1 MAFNKRK
8 YVALLTFTLLFILAI
23 CGIARADYFL
33 LDSFFSTQNV
43 LLKLPMEIT
52 AIVFDKMDN
61 LYILDKRENKL
72 QLYSSKGV
80 LIRETKADADTIAVD
95 PWDNLYTITKGRF
108 VTKLNPKGRIITK
121 FELEV
126 GKTSYEYIS
135 YRRTLYVDERGYL
148 YIVNAGT
155 GDASVF
161 SPDGEFVGSLIRSD
175 YGSSDLNMVSFISI
189 DPMGNIYIVG
199 NIPQITSSRFSPI
212 ISVIK
217 EINYQG
223 YEIMKFGPLVNARIS
238 SITVDKLGNLFVL
251 DSASGNVYKYD
262 KRGSLVT
269 SFFVGNSASC
279 IGVRTDGYLAIGY
292 DNGEVKLFHPSK
304 LMVTIDKAN
313 QALLDGDYDKAIYFW
328 NEALRLNNYMKFIH
342 SGLGETYLS
351 MKEYSKALREFKLAE
366 DKARY
371 SNTVILYRKE
381 LFYRHIVL
389 WGILGLVILSIV
401 FFFWNK
407 FSYIFK
413 NIIGKTLYRPIEA
426 LESSKKKSLIFTA
439 IIILAIAFIDA
450 LNRKYTNYIFQ
461 PNIEGINYIF
471 FRRLLMFSG
480 LWFVSGTAF
489 YGVGEVFDGLGT
501 WKECMI
507 TTVMC
512 VIPYLLISFPV
523 AILSNLLTFQEKVY
537 YGYIQRG
544 LILWGIGLFLMNVRV
559 TQQLG
564 AGKTL
569 IIFILTGI
577 AIIVAIAI
585 VLFLQGVNLELWSF
599 IKEVYLEIWYRLVG
613 F

>member
-1 MAFNKRK
+1 MVFNKK
-8 YVALLTFTLLFILAI
+8 LYIVIFTLLFIIALSRV
-23 CGIARADYFL
+23 ARADYFL
-33 LDSFFSTQNV
+33 LDNFFSSQNA

-52 AIVFDKMDN
+52 AIAFDKNDN

-72 QLYSSKGV
+72 QFYSSKGV
-80 LIRETKADADTIAVD
+80 LTRESETDADTIAVD
-95 PWDNLYTITKGRF
+95 PWNNLYTITKGRF
-108 VTKLNPKGRIITK
+108 VTKLNPQGRIISR

-126 GKTSYEYIS
+126 GNTSYEYIS
-135 YRRTLYVDERGYL
+135 YRRTLYIDERGYL

-155 GDASVF
+155 GEASVF
-161 SPDGEFVGSLIRSD
+161 SPDGRFVGSLIKSD
-175 YGSSDLNMVSFISI
+175 YGTSDLNMVNFISI

-199 NIPQITSSRFSPI
+199 NIPQIISNRFSPI
-212 ISVIK
+212 LSVIK
-217 EINYQG
+217 KINYQG
-223 YEIMKFGPLVNARIS
+223 YEVMRVGPIVNARIL
-238 SITVDKLGNLFVL
+238 SIAVDKLENLFVL

-269 SFFVGNSASC
+269 RFFVGNSATS
-279 IGVRTDGYLAIGY
+279 IGVRNDGYLAVGY

-313 QALLDGDYDKAIYFW
+313 QALLDGDYDKAIYYW

-351 MKEYSKALREFKLAE
+351 MKEYSKALEEFKLAE

-371 SNTVILYRKE
+371 SNTVILYRRE
-381 LFYRHIVL
+381 LFYKYIVL
-389 WGILGLVILSIV
+389 WGILGLILLSII

-407 FSYIFK
+407 LLYIFR
-413 NIIGKTLYRPIEA
+413 NIIGETLYKPIKA
-426 LESSKKKSLIFTA
+426 LESSKKRSLIFA
-439 IIILAIAFIDA
+439 SIIIIALAFIDA

-471 FRRLLMFSG
+471 FRRFIMFSG

-489 YGVGEVFDGLGT
+489 YGVGEIFDGLGT

-507 TTVMC
+507 TTAMC
-512 VIPYLLISFPV
+512 VIPYLVLSFPI
-523 AILSNLLTFQEKVY
+523 ALLSNLLTFQEKFY
-537 YGYIQRG
+537 YDYIQRG
-544 LILWGIGLFLMNVRV
+544 LILWGIGLFLVNVRV

-564 AGKTL
+564 ASKTL

-577 AIIVAIAI
+577 AIIVAIAL